1 MFFNAKL
8 ALRVWFFARCTTISS
23 WVMGGG
29 ERNDSGC
36 DQTLAGYDGMGE
48 HGEAGGFVSAS
59 VLYVVDAP
67 PPHDLQRLVLC
78 FCCSIEQ

>member
-1 MFFNAKL
+1 
-8 ALRVWFFARCTTISS
+8 
-23 WVMGGG
+23 MGGG

-67 PPHDLQRLVLC
+67 PLTIFNGLFFVFAVRLSSSLLR
-78 FCCSIEQ
+78 